1 MQSKWLSS
9 VVSASLLLAGVGCG
23 RGLENP
29 DEVAQSASEA
39 LASFEEAGQGG
50 AFAMRLDQAP
60 ALLREGTL
68 EKALG
73 WVLPEAHAASCFIGN
88 PFSACSAGVRTRTFS
103 DCTFGR
109 TTLQGSV
116 TLTFS
121 DQACGMAAAG
131 STITRTADFTL
142 TSRSGSYTVSAPNGG
157 QRVTRSASGYTYSVG
172 GMRRVLQGSAGRTV
186 VDISTRTTADIN
198 VTGNSRAERVMN
210 GGTLELT
217 HNLAGYT
224 TTLSP
229 SNVRWSASCTC
240 PVSGT
245 LSGTVAGTN
254 AAKNFSVE
262 FTGCG
267 TATVTVDGETEEV
280 ELDRCG
286 TF

>member
-23 RGLENP
+23 RSLQDP

-73 WVLPEAHAASCFIGN
+73 WVLPEAHAASCFADN
-88 PFSACSAGVRTRTFS
+88 PFSACSGGVRTRTFS
-103 DCTFGR
+103 NCTFGR

-121 DQACGMAAAG
+121 SQACSMLAAG
-131 STITRTADFTL
+131 SSITRTADFTV
-142 TSRSGSYTVSAPNGG
+142 TSRSGSYTVSSPDGG
-157 QRVTRSASGYTYSVG
+157 QRVTRTAGGFSYSVG
-172 GMRRVLQGSAGRTV
+172 GLRRVLQGSAGRTL
-186 VDISTRTTADIN
+186 VDVSTRTTADIT
-198 VTGNSRAERVMN
+198 VTGNSRSDRVMN
-210 GGTLELT
+210 GGTLEIT
-217 HNLAGYT
+217 HNLANYT
-224 TTLSP
+224 TALSP
-229 SNVRWSASCTC
+229 NNVRWNASCTC

-245 LSGTVAGTN
+245 LSGTVTGSN
-254 AAKNFSVE
+254 AARNFSVE